1 MISDEFD
8 VSEYQE
14 KDYSNEL
21 LTKINNLYITKN
33 EISKLEYYHI
43 DVYQVKDFKELL
55 ATIRHLLDELDE
67 EDEDDD
73 NELEYLYEVFSE
85 RDYYFNTNK

>member
-55 ATIRHLLDELDE
+55 ATIRYLLDELDE
-67 EDEDDD
+67 EDEDD
-73 NELEYLYEVFSE
+73 ELVNLYEIFSE

>member
-8 VSEYQE
+8 VSEFSE
-14 KDYSNEL
+14 KDYSKEL

-67 EDEDDD
+67 EDEDD
-73 NELEYLYEVFSE
+73 ELVNLYETFSE